1 MLESNCKSS
10 RTFKNNLSMKVSLFL
25 LVIIFAACNN
35 SAPKNEFI
43 PSDTLQTNTDSI
55 KKSRPVTIVPA
66 PKTYFNKRFRNVT
79 VENIEGNKF
88 RIRGQGQIFEAN
100 FNWIV
105 EDGHNELLKGFQTT
119 DAGAPEWGNFDFII
133 EVTKQRNNS
142 TLTLILFETSAMD
155 GSRQYDLPIVL
166 E

>member
-1 MLESNCKSS
+1 
-10 RTFKNNLSMKVSLFL
+10 MKVSLFL
-25 LVIIFAACNN
+25 LLIIFAACNN
-35 SAPKNEFI
+35 SAPKNESI
-43 PSDTLQTNTDSI
+43 ASDTLQTNTDSI
-55 KKSRPVTIVPA
+55 KKSRPVTIVAA
-66 PKTYFNKRFRNVT
+66 PKTYSNKRFKNVT
-79 VENIEGNKF
+79 VENIGGNKF
-88 RIRGQGQIFEAN
+88 RIRGKGQIFEAN

>member
-1 MLESNCKSS
+1 MQE
-10 RTFKNNLSMKVSLFL
+10 NNGKGTRVNRNDLGMKASLTLIVF
-25 LVIIFAACNN
+25 IFIACNN
-35 SAPKNEFI
+35 SAPKNESI
-43 PSDTLQTNTDSI
+43 TSDTILTNTDSI
-55 KKSRPVTIVPA
+55 NKPKSITIIPA
-66 PKTYFNKRFRNVT
+66 PKTYLNKCFKNVS
-79 VENIEGNKF
+79 VENIGGNKF
-88 RIRGQGQIFEAN
+88 RIRGKGQIFEGN